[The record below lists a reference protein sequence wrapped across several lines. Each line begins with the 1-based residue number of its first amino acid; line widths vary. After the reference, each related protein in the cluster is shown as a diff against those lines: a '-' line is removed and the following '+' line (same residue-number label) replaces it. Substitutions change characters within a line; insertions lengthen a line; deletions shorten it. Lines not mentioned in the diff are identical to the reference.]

1 MSAAVMRIPDNS
13 AAATLAYEEIK
24 KRITEL
30 RYPPG
35 TKLSEIQLVEE
46 LGYGRSP
53 IRTAFARLQ
62 NDGWVSVSPQSGTY
76 VKRLSEAEI
85 KEIYDF
91 RLLLEIHATRLA
103 AQNMTAEQLRKLRT
117 AFRRLAPQA
126 GDRFDEAMFDDINE
140 LDAMFHAAVYRA
152 SGNSLITGILLNL
165 LEKVQWLKKAAPSPP
180 QRMKQ
185 WCAELES
192 VWKRWKGAIPM
203 RQRHACTSIS
213 GTLPTR
219 DRSIAGCIRPSAKQR
234 RHRVRRGAF
243 RSEAPFWDRRPRRR
257 APGARLRADFG
268 TLGASRADARNRHAK
283 RRSSSNESC
292 RRQVDEPEVRGD
304 RRRFAADRRDR
315 HAGAEQSAHD
325 GFEGTIYPVN
335 PRYDTIDGLKCWP
348 SLSALPAPVDAAFLA
363 VPAAAGPELA
373 DEAGRCG
380 IKALFV
386 NASGY
391 ADGGVEG
398 VALQRRLEAVA
409 DRHGIVL
416 AGPNN
421 MGLVNVHD
429 RKAMW
434 TQQYMKPIAPGPVGV
449 IAQSGTIALILI
461 EDQRDL
467 GFAYL
472 VTTGN
477 EAGATAADYLYQMVE
492 DDRVKVIL
500 LFLETIRKPRL
511 FAEAAAEAARR
522 GKRIIALKVGASDG
536 GRALVQAHTGSLAG
550 EDRLYE
556 AYFKA
561 HGVVR
566 VRDLDEMLE
575 TAVLFCANPA
585 LPPSAHV
592 AAVTLSGGEAALLSD
607 IGGEL
612 GLDFMA
618 LGPETLAR
626 LRPAFPDYATIGN
639 PIDAWGSGLRSAT
652 IPTRRGR
659 AARRPGA
666 RHHRL
671 FDQRAEPSRGG
682 RAVCA
687 RNCQCMPCR
696 ADRQARRVDQQL
708 GGQRRQSACPEASRS
723 RRHCVFVGITGGAG
737 RVAQHGV
744 AVPRRN
750 VWPTDRRASCV
761 GTWPDDEPARF
772 GCCPKPACRWCS
784 QKSCATGA
792 RRCARRNGS
801 GGRSP

>member
-1 MSAAVMRIPDNS
+1 MNPRSVAIVGVSQRTDAIGTRVLNN
-13 AAATLAYEEIK
+13 
-24 KRITEL
+24 L
-30 RYPPG
+30 R
-35 TKLSEIQLVEE
+35 
-46 LGYGRSP
+46 
-53 IRTAFARLQ
+53 
-62 NDGWVSVSPQSGTY
+62 
-76 VKRLSEAEI
+76 
-85 KEIYDF
+85 
-91 RLLLEIHATRLA
+91 
-103 AQNMTAEQLRKLRT
+103 M
-117 AFRRLAPQA
+117 
-126 GDRFDEAMFDDINE
+126 M
-140 LDAMFHAAVYRA
+140 
-152 SGNSLITGILLNL
+152 
-165 LEKVQWLKKAAPSPP
+165 
-180 QRMKQ
+180 
-185 WCAELES
+185 
-192 VWKRWKGAIPM
+192 
-203 RQRHACTSIS
+203 
-213 GTLPTR
+213 
-219 DRSIAGCIRPSAKQR
+219 
-234 RHRVRRGAF
+234 
-243 RSEAPFWDRRPRRR
+243 
-257 APGARLRADFG
+257 
-268 TLGASRADARNRHAK
+268 
-283 RRSSSNESC
+283 
-292 RRQVDEPEVRGD
+292 
-304 RRRFAADRRDR
+304 
-315 HAGAEQSAHD
+315 

-335 PRYDTIDGLKCWP
+335 PRYDTIDGLKCWQ
-348 SLSALPAPVDAAFLA
+348 SLSALPVPVDAAFLA

-391 ADGGVEG
+391 ADGGAEG
-398 VALQRRLEAVA
+398 IALQRRLEAVA

-477 EAGATAADYLYQMVE
+477 EAGATAADYLHQMVE

-575 TAVLFCANPA
+575 TAVLFCVNPA

-639 PIDAWGSGLRSAT
+639 PIDAWGLG
-652 IPTRRGR
+652 
-659 AARRPGA
+659 
-666 RHHRL
+666 
-671 FDQRAEPSRGG
+671 FDQQRFQLVVDALLADPALGTIAFSINAPSRREEDVPYA
-682 RAVCA
+682 RAIANACLGVRTEKRVVLISNSVGNGVNRHVRKLLDPAGIAYLSGSRAGLAALRNMAWLHRAQNA
-687 RNCQCMPCR
+687 RPT
-696 ADRQARRVDQQL
+696 A
-708 GGQRRQSACPEASRS
+708 PETASIGS
-723 RRHCVFVGITGGAG
+723 
-737 RVAQHGV
+737 
-744 AVPRRN
+744 
-750 VWPTDRRASCV
+750 WP
-761 GTWPDDEPARF
+761 GDEPARF
-772 GCCPKPACRWCS
+772 RLLSQAGVPMVLAEIVSDRGAAVRAAKRIGWPVVLKGVADHLPHKSELGLVRLDLVDEQAVEQAFDALHATLARHARANSPGHVVVQKMAGEGIELIVGIRNDPQFGSFLIVGPGGVLVDLGNQASVRLGPVNEAQAGEMLAETAAAKLIAGVRGQGPWNGAAAAAAIAAFSRFGANCLQTLATLEINPLIVGRDGVVGVDVLAEPHPPPTPKPVPA
-784 QKSCATGA
+784 
-792 RRCARRNGS
+792 
-801 GGRSP
+801 SPR